1 MIIIIVMFWSFMEL
15 YDLNILNNNNNHYD
29 SNYIV
34 ESSLNSW

>member
-15 YDLNILNNNNNHYD
+15 YDLNILNNNNHYD